1 MSDTQGPEFSVVIP
15 VYNEEECIADVLKE
29 LREALDGAGLKDWEC
44 VVVDDCSRD
53 RTPKLALGMAA
64 ADPRFRVLGLN
75 PNSGQS
81 AALDAGFR
89 HARGRVIGMMDGDGQ
104 NDPADFPR
112 LLKELKRRNLD
123 VMCGIR
129 SKRRDNLWRRL
140 VSSVANSIRNWVT
153 RDVVTDTGCSLRV
166 MKSEHVRR
174 LKMYRGLHRFLPTL
188 LRLEGARIG
197 EVSVN
202 HRPRRA
208 GVSKYTL
215 RNRVTA
221 LRDLFAVQWMRH
233 RQLRYEVRSLTD

>member
-1 MSDTQGPEFSVVIP
+1 MPDSQGPEFSVVIP
-15 VYNEEECIADVLKE
+15 VFNEEECIVGVLNE
-29 LREALDGAGLKDWEC
+29 LRDALDGSGLKNWEC

-53 RTPKLALGMAA
+53 RTSKLALKMASEDA
-64 ADPRFRVLGLN
+64 RIRVLGLN

-89 HARGRVIGMMDGDGQ
+89 NARGQFIGMMDGDGQ

-112 LLKELKRRNLD
+112 LLNHLKQRNLD

-140 VSSVANSIRNWVT
+140 VSFVANSIRNWAT
-153 RDVVTDTGCSLRV
+153 SDEVTDTGCSLRV
-166 MKSEHVRR
+166 MKCEYVRR

-197 EVSVN
+197 EIPVN

-208 GVSKYTL
+208 GKSKYTL
-215 RNRVTA
+215 RNRASA
-221 LRDLFAVQWMRH
+221 LRDLFAVQWMRR